1 MTGRIS
7 LDTNVVIGLFRHDQ
21 RILGI
26 IASHSTIC
34 LPVPVVAELLY
45 AARNSFRVTDNL
57 KTHNDFID
65 ACAILNITKETADR
79 YSMLR
84 LLLKRKGKPIP
95 ENDLWIASLCLEKGV
110 PLCSEDAHFD
120 GIDGL
125 VIISP

>member
-7 LDTNVVIGLFRHDQ
+7 LDTNAVIGLFRNDP
-21 RILGI
+21 RITKI

-57 KTHNDFID
+57 KTHNEFIES
-65 ACAILNITKETADR
+65 CSILNITKETADR
-79 YSMLR
+79 YSILR
-84 LLLKRKGKPIP
+84 LQLKQKGRPIP
-95 ENDLWIASLCLEKGV
+95 ENDLWIASLCLEQGV
-110 PLCSEDAHFD
+110 ALCTEDAHFD

-125 VIISP
+125 VIVR